1 MKNSAIITE
10 AYKSTNRTYRMLISL
25 LDKWQDK
32 SYDLTDEEWST
43 IKSYKTIL
51 DLFFNDKSEIEKIIK
66 ANEEILAK
74 I

>member
-10 AYKSTNRTYRMLISL
+10 AYKSNNRTYRMLISL

-43 IKSYKTIL
+43 IKSYKTLL

>member
-10 AYKSTNRTYRMLISL
+10 AYKSNNRTYRMLISL

>member
-10 AYKSTNRTYRMLISL
+10 AYKSNNRTYRMLISL

-51 DLFFNDKSEIEKIIK
+51 DLFFNDKSEIQKIIK

>member
-10 AYKSTNRTYRMLISL
+10 VYKSNNRTYRMLISL
-25 LDKWQDK
+25 LDKWEDN

-43 IKSYKTIL
+43 IKFYKTIL

>member
-10 AYKSTNRTYRMLISL
+10 AYKSNNRTLRMLISL
-25 LDKWQDK
+25 LDKWEDK
-32 SYDLTDEEWST
+32 SYYLTDEEWST
-43 IKSYKTIL
+43 IKSYKTLL

-66 ANEEILAK
+66 ANEEILIK

>member
-10 AYKSTNRTYRMLISL
+10 VYKSNNRTYRMLISL

-43 IKSYKTIL
+43 IKSYKTLL

>member
-10 AYKSTNRTYRMLISL
+10 AYKSNNRTLRMLISL
-25 LDKWQDK
+25 LDKWEDK
-32 SYDLTDEEWST
+32 SYYLTDEEWST
-43 IKSYKTIL
+43 IKSYKTLL

>member
-10 AYKSTNRTYRMLISL
+10 AYKSNNRTYRMLISL

-43 IKSYKTIL
+43 IKSYKTLL

-66 ANEEILAK
+66 GNEEILAK

>member
-1 MKNSAIITE
+1 
-10 AYKSTNRTYRMLISL
+10 MLISL
-25 LDKWQDK
+25 LDKWEDK
-32 SYDLTDEEWST
+32 SYYLTDEEWST
-43 IKSYKTIL
+43 IKSYKTLL